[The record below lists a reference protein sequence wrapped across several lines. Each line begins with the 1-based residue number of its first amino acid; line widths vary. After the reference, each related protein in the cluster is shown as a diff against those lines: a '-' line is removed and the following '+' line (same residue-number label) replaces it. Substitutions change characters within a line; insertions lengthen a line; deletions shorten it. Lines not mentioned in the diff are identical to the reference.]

1 MNLKKYLRQK
11 KIRYRTFAEELGVA
25 EQSLK
30 NIVACSRRPG
40 LILALKIE
48 KLTNGQITPQQM
60 VEDFEAAQQIKIKNR
75 KSSLCR

>member
-11 KIRYRTFAEELGVA
+11 KIRYRIFAEELGIA

-30 NIVACSRRPG
+30 NIVVCSRRPG
-40 LILALKIE
+40 LLLALKIA

-60 VEDFEAAQQIKIKNR
+60 AEDFEIAQKMKTQRLKGSR
-75 KSSLCR
+75 S